1 MSAARLAMI
10 LYNCAPNLSA
20 RNGLHFRRAGFLL
33 LAWGLFVGLVCGI
46 LPCSADD
53 AKPDVGLPGKWVIPI
68 AFDPRAKTEV
78 IDPSLEMRWLLKD
91 RQINA
96 QIDETFNHEVRQVVT
111 TAGVQNGSHI
121 AIDFNPGFQF
131 LTFHWVRI
139 WRGTNSLNRLDPEK
153 IQVTQAGLDTD
164 QLLFSGDKTALILLE
179 DIRAGDIIDYA
190 YTVAGRQPA
199 FAGTFS
205 DQVEIQ
211 SSFPVER
218 STTRLIWPQI
228 RHLYVQNHWTDI
240 KYAAIRKGDT
250 IEFTWNQRNVAGPR
264 YEPALPAWYDP
275 FPWVQLSE
283 TPKWASVDQWAL
295 RLFGSSAPLSP
306 ELTRQINA
314 WKQLP
319 GKESRVL
326 AALRFVQDEIRYL
339 AIEDGLSGYKPQ
351 PPSAVFAQRYGD
363 CKDKSLLFVTMLRAM
378 GIEANVALVN
388 TRLQQTLA
396 QMHPSPA
403 VFDHAI
409 AEVNLDGQIF
419 WLDATAN
426 YQRGPLALR
435 SWPNYGWAL
444 VIHPGTT
451 DLTQIAPSASLPR
464 TIVNE
469 YLTLGNLNQES
480 QMKIVTIAE
489 GRDAET
495 LRQQFATTARDAI
508 ERAHLNYYAKLYP
521 DISQT
526 SEIVYSDD
534 EQQNK
539 VEVDE
544 TYSVRNM
551 WAHLPNET
559 FFHAHIYSA
568 NVASAMRQPAMSVR
582 TMPLGVAYPQHQIF
596 RAEVVMPS
604 LSSIWPDDQTIE
616 NPAFY
621 FHRNVSVANGKLLL
635 LYEYRSLADAVQPDA
650 VPNYIHQLNT
660 ASDLTGYTISSN

>member
-1 MSAARLAMI
+1 MGLAIIRQQRAA
-10 LYNCAPNLSA
+10 
-20 RNGLHFRRAGFLL
+20 F
-33 LAWGLFVGLVCGI
+33 
-46 LPCSADD
+46 
-53 AKPDVGLPGKWVIPI
+53 PG
-68 AFDPRAKTEV
+68 
-78 IDPSLEMRWLLKD
+78 
-91 RQINA
+91 
-96 QIDETFNHEVRQVVT
+96 IDEADQRMET
-111 TAGVQNGSHI
+111 TAGQGKPRSGRI
-121 AIDFNPGFQF
+121 AFC
-131 LTFHWVRI
+131 
-139 WRGTNSLNRLDPEK
+139 
-153 IQVTQAGLDTD
+153 
-164 QLLFSGDKTALILLE
+164 
-179 DIRAGDIIDYA
+179 
-190 YTVAGRQPA
+190 AGRNPLSRHRGWLIRLQ
-199 FAGTFS
+199 
-205 DQVEIQ
+205 
-211 SSFPVER
+211 
-218 STTRLIWPQI
+218 TTAALRRVRATLRRLQG
-228 RHLYVQNHWTDI
+228 Q
-240 KYAAIRKGDT
+240 
-250 IEFTWNQRNVAGPR
+250 
-264 YEPALPAWYDP
+264 EPALCHH
-275 FPWVQLSE
+275 
-283 TPKWASVDQWAL
+283 
-295 RLFGSSAPLSP
+295 APRHGHRSH
-306 ELTRQINA
+306 
-314 WKQLP
+314 
-319 GKESRVL
+319 
-326 AALRFVQDEIRYL
+326 
-339 AIEDGLSGYKPQ
+339 
-351 PPSAVFAQRYGD
+351 
-363 CKDKSLLFVTMLRAM
+363 
-378 GIEANVALVN
+378 VALVN

-464 TIVNE
+464 TTVNE

-551 WAHLPNET
+551 WAHLPNEA

-621 FHRNVSVANGKLLL
+621 FHRNVSVTNGKLLL
-635 LYEYRSLADAVQPDA
+635 LYEYRSLANAVQPDA

-660 ASDLTGYTISSN
+660 ASDLTGYIISSN